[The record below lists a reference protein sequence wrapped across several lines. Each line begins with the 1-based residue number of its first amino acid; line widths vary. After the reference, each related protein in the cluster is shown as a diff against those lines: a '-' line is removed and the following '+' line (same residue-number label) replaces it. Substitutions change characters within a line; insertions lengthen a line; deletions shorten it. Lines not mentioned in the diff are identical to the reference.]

1 MESLLSN
8 GIRVSVYAR
17 YQAAYSRPTEEQYVF
32 SYHIVIENC
41 REDTVQLLYRHWVI
55 TNGMGEIQ
63 EVEGDGVIGQQPVLE
78 PGDVHSYDSWCP
90 LASPLGSMEG
100 RYLMVSAE
108 TGEEF
113 YAQVPRFQLESTV
126 VMN

>member
-8 GIRVSVYAR
+8 GIRVSVYSR
-17 YQAAYSRPTEEQYVF
+17 YQSAYSRPTEDQYVF

-41 REDTVQLLYRHWVI
+41 RQDTVQLLYRHWVI
-55 TNGMGEIQ
+55 TNAMGGVEEI
-63 EVEGDGVIGQQPVLE
+63 EGEGVIGLQPVLE
-78 PGDVHSYDSWCP
+78 PGDAHSYDSWCP
-90 LASPLGSMEG
+90 LPSPLGSMEG
-100 RYLMVSAE
+100 RYLMVSTE

-126 VMN
+126 MMN

>member
-8 GIRVSVYAR
+8 GIRVSVHAR
-17 YQAAYSRPTEEQYVF
+17 YQSAYSKPTEEQYLF

-41 REDTVQLLYRHWVI
+41 RPDTVQVLYRHWVI
-55 TNGMGEIQ
+55 TNAMGEVL
-63 EVEGDGVIGQQPVLE
+63 EVEGDGVIGLQPVLE
-78 PGDVHSYDSWCP
+78 PGDVHRYDSWCP
-90 LASPLGSMEG
+90 LSSPLGSMEG
-100 RYLMVSAE
+100 RYLMVSTE

-126 VMN
+126 MMN

>member
-1 MESLLSN
+1 MESLVSN

-17 YQAAYSRPTEEQYVF
+17 YQAAYSKPTENQYLF
-32 SYHIVIENC
+32 SYHIVIENG

-55 TNGMGEIQ
+55 TNGMGAIE
-63 EVEGDGVIGQQPVLE
+63 EVEGEGVIGQQPVLG

-90 LASPLGSMEG
+90 LSSPLGSMEG
-100 RYLMVSAE
+100 RYLMVSTE